1 MTTMASSS
9 LSQTTMALSQ
19 SLGHVLSIIDGLNAQ
34 AYRLSSSPSQSHLI
48 AILDGM
54 VSQSHR
60 LIHELDTI
68 SLVLDNI
75 NNNAKEITTLKYYGN
90 NDEMTNV
97 NNNFVSNK
105 ISHASST
112 LDGLFTQGK
121 RLENAITLLIA
132 SSQANEIVR
141 RDTDVQIIHLLSI
154 LDGLNVQA
162 YRLQY
167 DISSGNDTTVFAV
180 LDEINAKATRA
191 LL

>member
-1 MTTMASSS
+1 
-9 LSQTTMALSQ
+9 MALSQ

-34 AYRLSSSPSQSHLI
+34 ANRLSSSSSSQSHLI

-90 NDEMTNV
+90 TNGEMTNV
-97 NNNFVSNK
+97 NYFVSNK

-112 LDGLFTQGK
+112 LDGLYTQGK
-121 RLENAITLLIA
+121 RLENAISLLLA
-132 SSQANEIVR
+132 SSQANESVR
-141 RDTDVQIIHLLSI
+141 SDTDAQIIRLLCI

-167 DISSGNDTTVFAV
+167 DIGGNDNTIFAV

>member
-1 MTTMASSS
+1 
-9 LSQTTMALSQ
+9 MALSQ

-34 AYRLSSSPSQSHLI
+34 AYRLSSSSSQSHLI

-54 VSQSHR
+54 VNQSHR

-90 NDEMTNV
+90 ENNNYEMTNV
-97 NNNFVSNK
+97 NNFVSNK

-167 DISSGNDTTVFAV
+167 DISGSGSGNDNTIFAV

>member
-1 MTTMASSS
+1 
-9 LSQTTMALSQ
+9 MALSQ

-34 AYRLSSSPSQSHLI
+34 AYRLSSSSSQSHLI

-54 VSQSHR
+54 VNQSHR

-75 NNNAKEITTLKYYGN
+75 NNNAKEITTLKYYGSSASG
-90 NDEMTNV
+90 DGEMTV
-97 NNNFVSNK
+97 NNFVSNK

-121 RLENAITLLIA
+121 RLENAISSLLLA
-132 SSQANEIVR
+132 SSEVKNEIIR
-141 RDTDVQIIHLLSI
+141 RDSDAQIIHLLSI

-167 DISSGNDTTVFAV
+167 DIGSGSGSGNDTTIFAV